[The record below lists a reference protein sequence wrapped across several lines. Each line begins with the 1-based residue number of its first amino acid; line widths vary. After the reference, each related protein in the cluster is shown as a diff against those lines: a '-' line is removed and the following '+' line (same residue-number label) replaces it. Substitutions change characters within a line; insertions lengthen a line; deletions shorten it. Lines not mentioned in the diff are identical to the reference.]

1 MRIQLLMKGPEAELT
16 PEGCHHYNSL
26 GEVPWDI
33 QKYTTPSF
41 TYINAYWL

>member
-1 MRIQLLMKGPEAELT
+1 MTIPRLMDGPDEEQP

-33 QKYTTPSF
+33 QKYTTLEKVARLPE
-41 TYINAYWL
+41 TL